1 MIDKI
6 NKMVY
11 NKDNEGRDDMVDADD
26 LDKWLSRIVN
36 IGTVLTWIW
45 LLLPRRIKKKLR
57 KPFKPGKHERR

>member
-6 NKMVY
+6 NKKIY
-11 NKDNEGRDDMVDADD
+11 NIDNEGRGDMIDADD

-45 LLLPRRIKKKLR
+45 LLLPKKLKQKLR
-57 KPFKPGKHERR
+57 KLFKPGKHERR